1 MQYTIVILAS
11 ILLLLLLVQAED
23 NFCSGDFKP
32 NDDICEKF
40 EFDDTTD
47 EEKCGAKDDDEDE
60 EPDEHDGIGLSN
72 CTTFYDISDLPNQ
85 SIDNHTTKMAQLIT
99 NVFENG
105 VTSIGYGYIEDIGD
119 CRGYTS
125 GYIGFTSG
133 TNDAYSV
140 VLQYLKKRP
149 KSPLKKSLKE
159 LKRLSQYN
167 FGDPRRA
174 DISKLKKSGYAK
186 AWKNAA
192 CTDKAFVQTQLDIG
206 HSMYLKPALKYA
218 ASVGVH
224 SNLGKALFYDTII
237 QHGWQYTEPQ
247 INLPRI
253 LQLTGEKKKGESEKE
268 YLTRFLTTR
277 RQLACCSPSS
287 AWNDSAS
294 READL
299 QKLVDDWE
307 KNKDLKNSVRLE
319 AMGVTVTGSEDLATD
334 TENCGNQK
342 PKGDAQPRDLPLPDI
357 CPNPLMS

>member
-1 MQYTIVILAS
+1 
-11 ILLLLLLVQAED
+11 
-23 NFCSGDFKP
+23 
-32 NDDICEKF
+32 
-40 EFDDTTD
+40 
-47 EEKCGAKDDDEDE
+47 
-60 EPDEHDGIGLSN
+60 
-72 CTTFYDISDLPNQ
+72 
-85 SIDNHTTKMAQLIT
+85 MAQLIT

-105 VTSIGYGYIEDIGD
+105 VTSIGYAYIEDIGD

-133 TNDAYSV
+133 TNDAYTV
-140 VLQYLKKRP
+140 VLQYLKKNS

-159 LKRLSQYN
+159 LKRLSQYD
-167 FGDPRRA
+167 FSDPRRA
-174 DISKLKKSGYAK
+174 DISKLKKAGYAK

-192 CTDKAFVQTQLDIG
+192 CTDAAFVQTQLDIG
-206 HSMYLKPALKYA
+206 HAMYLKPALKYA

-224 SNLGKALFYDTII
+224 SNLGMALFYDTIV

-253 LQLTGEKKKGESEKE
+253 LHLTGKKRSSESEKQ

-287 AWNDSAS
+287 VWNDSAS
-294 READL
+294 RMSDL

-307 KNKDLKNSVRLE
+307 RNKDLKESVHLE
-319 AMGVTVTGSEDLATD
+319 SFDVTVKGTEGLTSDK
-334 TENCGNQK
+334 ENCGSSK
-342 PKGDAQPRDLPLPDI
+342 KLKGKAQPKDLPIPDT